1 MTDYKGWQIEAQTK
15 PAPDADGWRVYVI
28 LSFAAAGAMRT
39 VPLSFKDGRVFATE
53 AAATA
58 AGQELAHVWI
68 DRQG

>member
-1 MTDYKGWQIEAQTK
+1 VADYKGWQIEAQTK

-28 LSFAAAGAMRT
+28 LSIAAAGAMRT

-53 AAATA
+53 AAAMD
-58 AGQELAHVWI
+58 AGMQLAHVWI